1 MAKPATALSDFD
13 RPSVTVDLVL
23 LTVADGA
30 LSVLVIRR
38 DEPPSAGDWA
48 LPGGFVHI
56 DKSIEE
62 TVQRVLRDKA
72 RLPGAFVEQLY
83 TFGAVGRDP
92 RGRVISVA
100 HYALVAHERLASALT
115 ASGDLA
121 LAEVI
126 TRRSGEEGGTATI
139 RLETGETPLLP
150 FDHSEVLGLAVRRL
164 RGKLDYTAVGLE
176 LLPDRF
182 PLRALQVVHEAI
194 LGHPLTK
201 PAFRR
206 KMLDRGYLEPTGE
219 REAAGAFRPAELY
232 RRADP
237 KSFERKDDH
246 G

>member
-1 MAKPATALSDFD
+1 MTLPATALSDFD

-23 LTVADGA
+23 LTVAEGR

-38 DEPPSAGDWA
+38 NDAPAAGAWA

-56 DKSIEE
+56 DESVTQ
-62 TVQRVLRDKA
+62 TVDRVLRDKA
-72 RLPGAFVEQLY
+72 RLPGAFVEQLF
-83 TFGAVGRDP
+83 TFGDLGRDP
-92 RGRVISVA
+92 RGRVISIA
-100 HYALVAHERLASALT
+100 HYALVAHERLA
-115 ASGDLA
+115 LA
-121 LAEVI
+121 LDASPDLTLAPVVTPWTGEAGGPCWI
-126 TRRSGEEGGTATI
+126 RAEEGQ
-139 RLETGETPLLP
+139 EVHLP
-150 FDHSEVLGLAVRRL
+150 FDHDDILGLAVKRL

-182 PLRALQVVHEAI
+182 TLRALQEVHEAI

-232 RRADP
+232 RRAGP
-237 KSFERKDDH
+237 QSSNLETNH